1 MALYHWLRRAIG
13 ATVRLVSRAHGF
25 LSKGNYKA
33 TQLSVLR
40 HRGPYEYG
48 AVCDMVGRFVSP
60 AGTTHDSFT
69 PGVVGT
75 AANAVTRAVANVAA
89 VLAAAGERGAGLN
102 AGQLVSNGTV
112 PDDHTGHGDGAAG
125 REENVA
131 AGRVQVALQGS
142 DQGGEPTNN
151 TDTDDEQEDG
161 VDNNADGD
169 DNSIDDAG
177 GWR

>member
-1 MALYHWLRRAIG
+1 M
-13 ATVRLVSRAHGF
+13 
-25 LSKGNYKA
+25 SKGKA

-48 AVCDMVGRFVSP
+48 AVCDMVDRFVSP
-60 AGTTHDSFT
+60 AGTTHDLFT
-69 PGVVGT
+69 PGVLGT
-75 AANAVTRAVANVAA
+75 VANAVMRAVANVAA

-102 AGQLVSNGTV
+102 AGQLVSDGTV
-112 PDDHTGHGDGAAG
+112 P
-125 REENVA
+125 
-131 AGRVQVALQGS
+131 ALQGS